1 MIVLVIGGSGSGK
14 SAWAERLAVTLPGVA
29 RVYLATMQAADGE
42 ALRRVERHRAQ
53 RADKGFQTVEAAMDL
68 AKVPLPEKAVVL
80 VEDVP
85 NWAANEMFGG
95 GDTARMIPALQS
107 LAQRARHLI
116 LVTGNVFADGVAY
129 DETTMAYL
137 KLLAEVNAAAA
148 EMADAV
154 VEVVCGLPVYVKG
167 EIPCMC

>member
-42 ALRRVERHRAQ
+42 SLRRVERHRAQ

-107 LAQRARHLI
+107 LAQRARYLI

>member
-42 ALRRVERHRAQ
+42 SLRRVERHRAQ

-137 KLLAEVNAAAA
+137 KLLAEVSAAAA

-154 VEVVCGLPVYVKG
+154 VEVVCGLPMYVKG

>member
-42 ALRRVERHRAQ
+42 SLRRVERHRAQ

-116 LVTGNVFADGVAY
+116 LVTGNAFADGVAY

>member
-14 SAWAERLAVTLPGVA
+14 SAWAEHLAVTLPGHT

-42 ALRRVERHRAQ
+42 SLRRVERHRAQ
-53 RADKGFQTVEAAMDL
+53 RAGKGFQTVEAAMDL

>member
-42 ALRRVERHRAQ
+42 SLRRVERHRVQ

-68 AKVPLPEKAVVL
+68 AKTVLPEDALVL

>member
-14 SAWAERLAVTLPGVA
+14 SAWAEHLAVTLPGVA

-42 ALRRVERHRAQ
+42 SLRRVERHRAQ

-68 AKVPLPEKAVVL
+68 AKVL

-95 GDTARMIPALQS
+95 GDPARMIPALRS

-116 LVTGNVFADGVAY
+116 LVTGNVFADGVVY

>member
-42 ALRRVERHRAQ
+42 SLRRVERHRVQ

-95 GDTARMIPALQS
+95 GNTARMIPALQS

>member
-1 MIVLVIGGSGSGK
+1 MIVLAIGGSGSGK

-29 RVYLATMQAADGE
+29 RVYLATMQASDGE
-42 ALRRVERHRAQ
+42 SLRRVERHRTQ

-68 AKVPLPEKAVVL
+68 AKAVLPEDALVL

-95 GDTARMIPALQS
+95 GDPAWMIPALQS

>member
-14 SAWAERLAVTLPGVA
+14 SAWAEHLAVTLPGVA

-42 ALRRVERHRAQ
+42 SLRRVERHRAQ

-107 LAQRARHLI
+107 LARRARTALP
-116 LVTGNVFADGVAY
+116 
-129 DETTMAYL
+129 TT
-137 KLLAEVNAAAA
+137 KR
-148 EMADAV
+148 
-154 VEVVCGLPVYVKG
+154 PWP
-167 EIPCMC
+167 I

>member
-1 MIVLVIGGSGSGK
+1 
-14 SAWAERLAVTLPGVA
+14 
-29 RVYLATMQAADGE
+29 
-42 ALRRVERHRAQ
+42 
-53 RADKGFQTVEAAMDL
+53 MDL
-68 AKVPLPEKAVVL
+68 AKAVLPEDALVL

-137 KLLAEVNAAAA
+137 KLLTEVNAAAA